1 MVSSW
6 DALVAYC
13 RATIAHRETERFP
26 VLYLDLKT
34 VLIADE
40 LQAKGTVD
48 HVPIYSREVVQH
60 ALELNA
66 VAFILVLNQT
76 SGDPNRSDVGIVTNQ
91 QIKRAADALALTVN
105 DCLIMGKAAELSF
118 HASQLL

>member
-1 MVSSW
+1 VVSSW

-13 RATIAHRETERFP
+13 RATIAHRETEQFP
-26 VLYLDLKT
+26 ALYLDLKT

-48 HVPIYSREVVQH
+48 HVLVYSREVVQY

-66 VAFILVLNQT
+66 AAFIPVLNQP
-76 SGDPNRSDVGIVTNQ
+76 SGDPNRSDVGIVTN
-91 QIKRAADALALTVN
+91 
-105 DCLIMGKAAELSF
+105 
-118 HASQLL
+118 